1 MRKTVWIRIVT
12 CWEGWECRRS
22 LGHWASQRGKDFTQS
37 MHDQHR
43 AAGWLRKDI
52 SSRERGGLTW
62 RGGRNWKPTLPTSRF
77 YLFALGSSN
86 NTIPSDTMFEV
97 VFPRN
102 VSESALTSSWSFE
115 TARSEAQ
122 IRRNSSCCRNSLR
135 SSSYLTVCFFLEELR
150 GIGWRV
156 SNHLIWWMFCYSN
169 FIDEKTEVQWLDH
182 DHVRAK

>member
-135 SSSYLTVCFFLEELR
+135 SSSYLTVFFFR
-150 GIGWRV
+150 GTKRNRMESKQPSHMMDVLLFQFYRWENWSSVIGPW
-156 SNHLIWWMFCYSN
+156 SCKS
-169 FIDEKTEVQWLDH
+169 
-182 DHVRAK
+182 